1 MSSTTEKAVAMSKED
16 TVSKE
21 SPAASNRKSLEEDD
35 EFEDFPA
42 DQWPA
47 GTSLKDTNEF
57 HTNLWEESWDDVEV
71 DDNFTND
78 LRAEI
83 SRYKQEHQA

>member
-1 MSSTTEKAVAMSKED
+1 MSSTTDKPSTTAKEQITTTEKPVNQNKK
-16 TVSKE
+16 T
-21 SPAASNRKSLEEDD
+21 LEEDD
-35 EFEDFPA
+35 EFEDFLV

-47 GTSLKDTNEF
+47 STTLKDSKEF

-83 SRYKQEHQA
+83 AKYKQEHQ

>member
-1 MSSTTEKAVAMSKED
+1 MSTTTDKANTTTKEEITITEKPTNQKK
-16 TVSKE
+16 TT
-21 SPAASNRKSLEEDD
+21 LEEDD
-35 EFEDFPA
+35 EFEDFPV

-47 GTSLKDTNEF
+47 SSTLKESKEF

-83 SRYKQEHQA
+83 AKYKQEHQ